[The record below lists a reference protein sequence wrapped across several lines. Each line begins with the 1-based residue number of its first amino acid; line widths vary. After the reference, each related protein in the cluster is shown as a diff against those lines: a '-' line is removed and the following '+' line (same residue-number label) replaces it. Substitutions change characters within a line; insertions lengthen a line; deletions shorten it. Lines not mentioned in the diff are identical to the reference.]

1 MTTHCESRS
10 PAFRHARQLIGA
22 AALIAALPA
31 FSAGGTLTSN
41 QRLYYPQG
49 CLHNGTT
56 AVCSFVFINQG
67 QAGTLNSNLGWGGSE
82 LIGIRFVDNGN
93 VPHTPSAAYFVDS
106 FGTRQPQLVM
116 QQGGQGTFVLEF
128 PNVDPRVTAGAFYL
142 SAQVVSGVAVTTPA
156 PVNVGPPVSNPAPV
170 LAGQPLPAAAPVA
183 MPTAAL
189 PPQAQPVAIPQ
200 SVNVG
205 VPVVG
210 NATAGCLSQNAQAG
224 LCNAV
229 NRVNTAQAKVTNA
242 ADQASAA
249 VTTVTQTA
257 GMVSQLK
264 GAWSSLFPA
273 KSAPAPAPVQPA
285 PAAPLPPQAL
295 AQQPQAL
302 PQLPP
307 PVPQPAPQ
315 PIPQPVPQPTEAP
328 K

>member
-1 MTTHCESRS
+1 MTTHCASRS
-10 PAFRHARQLIGA
+10 PAFRHARRLLIGA

-31 FSAGGTLTSN
+31 FAAGGTLTSN
-41 QRLYYPQG
+41 QRLYFPQG

-93 VPHTPSAAYFVDS
+93 VPHTPSAAYFVDT

-142 SAQVVSGVAVTTPA
+142 SAQVVSGVAVLTPA
-156 PVNVGPPVSNPAPV
+156 PVNVGPPVSNPTPV
-170 LAGQPLPAAAPVA
+170 LAGQPAPVA
-183 MPTAAL
+183 APTAAL
-189 PPQAQPVAIPQ
+189 APQAQPMAIPQ
-200 SVNVG
+200 SVTVG
-205 VPVVG
+205 LPVVG
-210 NATAGCLSQNAQAG
+210 NATAGCPPQNVQAG
-224 LCNAV
+224 LCNTV
-229 NRVNTAQAKVTNA
+229 NRVNSAQTKVANA

-257 GMVSQLK
+257 SMVTQLK

-273 KSAPAPAPVQPA
+273 KSGPAPAPVQAA

-295 AQQPQAL
+295 AQPQAL

-307 PVPQPAPQ
+307 PVPQP
-315 PIPQPVPQPTEAP
+315 IPQPTAQPIPQPTEAP

>member
-1 MTTHCESRS
+1 MTTHCASRS

-22 AALIAALPA
+22 AALIAVLPTFA
-31 FSAGGTLTSN
+31 AGGTLTSN

-93 VPHTPSAAYFVDS
+93 VPHTPSAAYFMDS
-106 FGTRQPQLVM
+106 FGARQPQLVM

-142 SAQVVSGVAVTTPA
+142 SAQVVSGIAVTTPA
-156 PVNVGPPVSNPAPV
+156 PVNVGPPVSNPTPV
-170 LAGQPLPAAAPVA
+170 LAGQPALATAPT
-183 MPTAAL
+183 TALA
-189 PPQAQPVAIPQ
+189 PQAQPVLIPQ
-200 SVNVG
+200 SVTVG
-205 VPVVG
+205 LPVVG
-210 NATAGCLSQNAQAG
+210 NATAGCLPQNAQAG

-229 NRVNTAQAKVTNA
+229 NRVNTAQTKVANA

-257 GMVSQLK
+257 GMVTQLK

-273 KSAPAPAPVQPA
+273 KSGLTPAPVQPA
-285 PAAPLPPQAL
+285 PTAPLPAQAL
-295 AQQPQAL
+295 VQPQAL
-302 PQLPP
+302 PQ
-307 PVPQPAPQ
+307 
-315 PIPQPVPQPTEAP
+315 VPQPTETP

>member
-1 MTTHCESRS
+1 MTTKLAPRS
-10 PAFRHARQLIGA
+10 PAFKRARRLVGM
-22 AALIAALPA
+22 AALVVGLPA
-31 FSAGGTLTSN
+31 FAAGGTLTSN

-93 VPHTPSAAYFVDS
+93 VPHTPSAAYFMDS
-106 FGTRQPQLVM
+106 FGARQPQLVL
-116 QQGGQGTFVLEF
+116 QQGGQGSFVLEF
-128 PNVDPRVTAGAFYL
+128 PNVDPRVTSGAFYL
-142 SAQVVSGVAVTTPA
+142 STQVVSGVAVTTPA
-156 PVNVGPPVSNPAPV
+156 PVNVGPPVANPTPV
-170 LAGQPLPAAAPVA
+170 LAGQPSLAAVPTNAPT
-183 MPTAAL
+183 TA
-189 PPQAQPVAIPQ
+189 PQAQPVMIPQ

-205 VPVVG
+205 LPVVG
-210 NATAGCLSQNAQAG
+210 NATAGCPPQNAQAG

-229 NRVNTAQAKVTNA
+229 NRVNTAQTKVANA

-257 GMVSQLK
+257 NMVTQLK

-273 KSAPAPAPVQPA
+273 RSGPAPAQPA
-285 PAAPLPPQAL
+285 PASPLPAQALVQPQAPPQA
-295 AQQPQAL
+295 
-302 PQLPP
+302 PP
-307 PVPQPAPQ
+307 PA
-315 PIPQPVPQPTEAP
+315 EAP